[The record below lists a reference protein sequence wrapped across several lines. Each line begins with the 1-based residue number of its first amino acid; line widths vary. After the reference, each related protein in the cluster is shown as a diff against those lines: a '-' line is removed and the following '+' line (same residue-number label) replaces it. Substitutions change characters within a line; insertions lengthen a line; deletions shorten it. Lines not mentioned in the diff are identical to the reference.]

1 MKLKRIILSDFL
13 TTVMYSALII
23 YIYWFSY
30 QYFSSQ
36 TIISMIGF
44 GQLCGVFLSSLGGG
58 ISDSIN
64 KLFFIK
70 FLSFFKVILLSLVFV
85 FEKIVN
91 MEIMLPIFMFFL
103 TIIGGLLSPSLES
116 LVPFLSDSDE
126 ELFRINSVVSSL
138 TQIASI
144 VSVIL
149 SAIYIS
155 FLSFSDIIFITLVA
169 TITSIVLLIGVKVE
183 TALQS
188 SSVFKNIFK
197 GLSYIFKTA
206 YIRNLIPVALVANFS
221 FWSIF
226 LLLPKIANDNFSF
239 FNVSYSGLELSF
251 AFGGII
257 GAVLFSKKLS
267 NIKKK
272 FTLFRITLFSQ
283 SFSLLI
289 LGFVLLVPNRIL
301 SYMGVLLC
309 WFLYSMF
316 NTIFSILYF
325 GTLQIKVPREIIG
338 SVFGSMLTIFSLINP
353 MAAILSGLLVSFIE
367 IPILVILLSLTM
379 LTAVLSIRFLPN
391 IETVFD

>member
-257 GAVLFSKKLS
+257 GAVLFSKK
-267 NIKKK
+267 N
-272 FTLFRITLFSQ
+272 
-283 SFSLLI
+283 
-289 LGFVLLVPNRIL
+289 
-301 SYMGVLLC
+301 
-309 WFLYSMF
+309 
-316 NTIFSILYF
+316 
-325 GTLQIKVPREIIG
+325 
-338 SVFGSMLTIFSLINP
+338 
-353 MAAILSGLLVSFIE
+353 
-367 IPILVILLSLTM
+367 
-379 LTAVLSIRFLPN
+379 
-391 IETVFD
+391 